1 MMREG
6 YFERSMR
13 PLHVLVFIAPFLLFY
28 ELGLLGILGDGA
40 DSLEAHRMLVRFF
53 NLFGVVGLHLP
64 SIALVLYLLIQ
75 HILSRDSWK
84 LQPSVLVRMAAESAF
99 LTGPLIILVMVLDPG
114 RSGALVQSI
123 SIGPTNGERLM
134 LAFGAGLYEEMLF
147 RLLLITLVHFLL
159 SDTLGVKS
167 AKASMIA
174 VVISAIAFAWHH
186 DQIFRLDGS
195 LNLTLG
201 VFYVLAGLYFGIL
214 YLKRG
219 FGIVVGVHLIYDLL
233 VLVVIP
239 AFSGRG

>member
-84 LQPSVLVRMAAESAF
+84 LQPS
-99 LTGPLIILVMVLDPG
+99 P
-114 RSGALVQSI
+114 
-123 SIGPTNGERLM
+123 RLS
-134 LAFGAGLYEEMLF
+134 L
-147 RLLLITLVHFLL
+147 
-159 SDTLGVKS
+159 
-167 AKASMIA
+167 MIA
-174 VVISAIAFAWHH
+174 QCRA
-186 DQIFRLDGS
+186 
-195 LNLTLG
+195 LTLHTHNKHPD
-201 VFYVLAGLYFGIL
+201 IL
-214 YLKRG
+214 
-219 FGIVVGVHLIYDLL
+219 I
-233 VLVVIP
+233 
-239 AFSGRG
+239 